1 MTVVTAARRPGE
13 TSRPHSRG
21 TLPALRLGMLLI
33 ILRTMGSIQKKAVA
47 FKSTA
52 SLLWTASS
60 RAPGPPTAA
69 LPARYHP
76 TPDACVR
83 CDAEALYWRTP
94 NGLWTACHACG
105 LVCGP
110 LPPADD

>member
-13 TSRPHSRG
+13 TSRPHSRD
-21 TLPALRLGMLLI
+21 TLPAVRLTMLLT
-33 ILRTMGSIQKKAVA
+33 ILRTFAA
-47 FKSTA
+47 
-52 SLLWTASS
+52 LLPCRASS
-60 RAPGPPTAA
+60 RAPGRPTAP
-69 LPARYHP
+69 LPVRYHP
-76 TPDACVR
+76 TVGTCVR

-110 LPPADD
+110 LPPLGVR

>member
-1 MTVVTAARRPGE
+1 
-13 TSRPHSRG
+13 
-21 TLPALRLGMLLI
+21 MLLI
-33 ILRTMGSIQKKAVA
+33 ILRTMGFIRQKAVA
-47 FKSTA
+47 VLSTA

-76 TPDACVR
+76 TPDVCVR

-105 LVCGP
+105 MVCGP